1 MTESTSSLPNQ
12 PKARSPSCR
21 GRGAPRQDPPRGPA
35 PATRNQS
42 TSGRGR
48 PPPSNGSARRAPTRG
63 RVARRASGA
72 PCLRPRSGT
81 GAWDPLLPQPSR
93 RERPARRAAGEPF
106 SFAESFENCRS
117 SWRRGA
123 ARSRVWREGPT
134 RRARRGRR
142 RGPPLCPNRRVTPA
156 RRRVGAGGTACCLPL
171 WERPAPPCTLKHTQH
186 LWPRCRL
193 QLATVRKIHR
203 HAGLSQCW
211 LRSESPPYRGLAFL
225 HALWT
230 LHPAALRVLSSC
242 PLRGIGVLYRPRRVC
257 SLPRP
262 ICH

>member
-35 PATRNQS
+35 SATRNQS

-93 RERPARRAAGEPF
+93 LERPARRAAGEPF
-106 SFAESFENCRS
+106 SFAESFENCPS
-117 SWRRGA
+117 SVGSKSLA
-123 ARSRVWREGPT
+123 PRSRVRRERPPQ
-134 RRARRGRR
+134 RARRGRR
-142 RGPPLCPNRRVTPA
+142 REPPLCPNRRATPA

-186 LWPRCRL
+186 LWPR
-193 QLATVRKIHR
+193 KIHR

-211 LRSESPPYRGLAFL
+211 LRSEIPPHRGLAFL

-242 PLRGIGVLYRPRRVC
+242 LLRGIGVLYRPRRVC
-257 SLPRP
+257 SSPRP